1 MVFVITSS
9 MLSIFFPS
17 PVKAADTAE
26 KKDVFQFPHIVEQD
40 QIQLELLPRS
50 PEQISSFY
58 EARGFPKEMLTV
70 LSQQC
75 FISVRLHN
83 HRDELLWLE
92 LENWTF
98 YNNGK
103 PIHRKHRDEWIQFW
117 KKMDMPMH
125 NQATF
130 RWTLLPEVLD
140 FLPDERE
147 GGNLILPR
155 MAGNITLHATFATG
169 ENKQGK
175 SIVIKYDK
183 FSCAED

>member
-9 MLSIFFPS
+9 MLSIFFPL
-17 PVKAADTAE
+17 PAKAADTAE
-26 KKDVFQFPHIVEQD
+26 EKDVSLLRHIVEQD
-40 QIQLELLPRS
+40 QINLELLPRS

-70 LSQQC
+70 LRQQC

-98 YNNGK
+98 YNNDK
-103 PIHRKHRDEWIQFW
+103 PVHRQHRDEWIQFW

-147 GGNLILPR
+147 GGNLILPQLT
-155 MAGNITLHATFATG
+155 GKITLHATFATG

-175 SIVIKYDK
+175 SIDIKYDK